1 MSTQKARV
9 MSVEILAEGRQFP
22 ATHVENVF
30 ARNQIVF
37 EPREI
42 SQSDDVTVK
51 YHTWLD
57 PRTSLEDLSG
67 QLMIDGAGV
76 KSVAWEHPK
85 RDRV

>member
-1 MSTQKARV
+1 MSVQKART
-9 MSVEILAEGRQFP
+9 MSVEILADGRQFP
-22 ATHVENVF
+22 TAHVENVF

-51 YHTWLD
+51 YFTWLD
-57 PRTSLEDLSG
+57 VRTSLEDLSA
-67 QLMIDGAGV
+67 QLMTDGAGV

-85 RDRV
+85 RERP

>member
-1 MSTQKARV
+1 

-22 ATHVENVF
+22 TTHVENVF

-67 QLMIDGAGV
+67 QLMTEGGGV

-85 RDRV
+85 RDRA